1 MEKFGKTIKQR
12 LFWGTVIVV
21 FAISL
26 SILDQTGLLFEI
38 EFIKKHE
45 NLSNFQIA
53 FVMCIAIVAIFMMSK
68 YRKALKDKSKLQILY
83 NQENDERLQ
92 LVRQKS
98 GMPMVMITSTI
109 MIFAGIIAGY
119 LNETVFHTL
128 IAASLIQL
136 TICLFAKI
144 YYMRK
149 I

>member
-1 MEKFGKTIKQR
+1 MEKFRKKIKQR
-12 LFWGTVIVV
+12 MFWGTVLVV
-21 FAISL
+21 FALSL

-53 FVMCIAIVAIFMMSK
+53 FVMVISIIAIFMIMK
-68 YRKALKDKSKLQILY
+68 YKKALKDEAKLQILY

-109 MIFAGIIAGY
+109 MIFAGIVAGY

-128 IAASLIQL
+128 IAASLAQL
-136 TICLFAKI
+136 TMCSFAKI
-144 YYMRK
+144 YYMKK